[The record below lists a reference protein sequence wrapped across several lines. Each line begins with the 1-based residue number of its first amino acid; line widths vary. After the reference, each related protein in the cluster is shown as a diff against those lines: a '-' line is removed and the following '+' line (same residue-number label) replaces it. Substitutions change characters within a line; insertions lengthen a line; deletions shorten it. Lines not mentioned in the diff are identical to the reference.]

1 MNLKNLIASL
11 LPIAAVAA
19 LSSCSNHPEIEGTW
33 TGTPTRIDNISAAC
47 DASATMSISFTQ
59 DKDSAESGE
68 ITISALID
76 ANQPVTS
83 TTDGLD
89 QPYEVSVAATA
100 VITGH
105 WSYEEDGDDDILIT
119 LAPSTLQVN
128 VDPNGVTFSNDVLTE
143 TQQPLLDS
151 LSSATADA
159 WKKSIT
165 KAMAERFYD
174 INKISDIKVRNG
186 IMSCEIHDRDFTF
199 RRVSE

>member
-1 MNLKNLIASL
+1 MNLNKLITSL
-11 LPIAAVAA
+11 LSVAAVAA
-19 LSSCSNHPEIEGTW
+19 FSSCSKHPQIEGTW

-59 DKDSAESGE
+59 DEESDQSGE

-76 ANQPVTS
+76 ANQSVTS
-83 TTDGLD
+83 NTDGID

-100 VITGH
+100 VISGH
-105 WSYEEDGDDDILIT
+105 WSYEDKDDDDILIS
-119 LAPSTLQVN
+119 LDPSSLQVT

-151 LSSATADA
+151 LSSANAEA
-159 WKKSIT
+159 WKKSIA
-165 KAMAERFYD
+165 KAMSERFYD
-174 INKISDIKVRNG
+174 MNKISDIKIRNG
-186 IMSCEIHDRDFTF
+186 ILSCEIHDRDFTF

>member
-1 MNLKNLIASL
+1 MNLKKIINII
-11 LPIAAVAA
+11 LPAAAIAA
-19 LSSCSNHPEIEGTW
+19 LSSCSNYPQIEGTW

-59 DKDSAESGE
+59 DDKSAQSGE
-68 ITISALID
+68 VTISALID

-83 TTDGLD
+83 IADGLD

-105 WSYEEDGDDDILIT
+105 WSYEEKDDDDILIT
-119 LAPSTLQVN
+119 LDPSTLEVK
-128 VDPNGVTFSNDVLTE
+128 VDPNGVSFSNDVLTE

-151 LSSATADA
+151 LSRATADA

-165 KAMAERFYD
+165 KAMSERFYD
-174 INKISDIKVRNG
+174 MNKISDIKINNG

>member
-119 LAPSTLQVN
+119 LDPSTLQVN

-159 WKKSIT
+159 WKKSLT